1 MPDRLRAARTAGPL
15 PRKRALVNRDDP
27 SLLEIEPEALRAA
40 EFMQAQELLGG
51 MVGRRIVS
59 AQLEETRIAIETD
72 DGAIYYFYGF
82 MGEDSPEESTA

>member
-1 MPDRLRAARTAGPL
+1 
-15 PRKRALVNRDDP
+15 VNRDEQP
-27 SLLEIEPEALRAA
+27 LLEIEPEALRAA

-72 DGAIYYFYGF
+72 DGSVYYFYGF
-82 MGEDSPEESTA
+82 MGEDAAAQTEPDHTSP